1 VISVK
6 NNNQLTLLKTK
17 TVKTRKQHGINENFV
32 LKFDDESQE
41 AFPES
46 RRKSPFS
53 ICNIIVAQTRVFLYV
68 LQRSST

>member
-1 VISVK
+1 MISVK

-46 RRKSPFS
+46 W
-53 ICNIIVAQTRVFLYV
+53 
-68 LQRSST
+68 